1 MSPTRSLQNT
11 LMQDFK
17 EPDRKGL
24 QVVFQESWTSAE
36 TVRVV
41 DRGHCD
47 EGKCGEKSQAPD
59 W

>member
-1 MSPTRSLQNT
+1 MISYVLNTSLENN

-24 QVVFQESWTSAE
+24 QAVFQESWTSAE
-36 TVRVV
+36 AVRVV

-47 EGKCGEKSQAPD
+47 EG
-59 W
+59 